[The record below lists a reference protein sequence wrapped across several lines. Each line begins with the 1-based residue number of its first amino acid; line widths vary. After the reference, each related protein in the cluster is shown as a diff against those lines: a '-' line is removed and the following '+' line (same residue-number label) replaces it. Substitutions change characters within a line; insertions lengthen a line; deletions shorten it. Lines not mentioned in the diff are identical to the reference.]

1 MLVHIQREPVIHAGP
16 PQVAVRDL
24 EPKGMDQVEP
34 RSRERAHSAHV
45 SGVLGDLGLEQDNM
59 DHDLEAAKGD
69 RPVFRRSPN

>member
-1 MLVHIQREPVIHAGP
+1 
-16 PQVAVRDL
+16 
-24 EPKGMDQVEP
+24 MDQVEP